1 MQTEISTSDSLQ
13 KENIMAMESI
23 SGLMEV
29 TIKACLQKARRVGL
43 ENGSKTDQ
51 IQLLIHMKEN
61 TLMITN
67 TDMVSSS
74 GSQATSIKVLIS
86 KI

>member
-29 TIKACLQKARRVGL
+29 TIKACLKKARRVGL